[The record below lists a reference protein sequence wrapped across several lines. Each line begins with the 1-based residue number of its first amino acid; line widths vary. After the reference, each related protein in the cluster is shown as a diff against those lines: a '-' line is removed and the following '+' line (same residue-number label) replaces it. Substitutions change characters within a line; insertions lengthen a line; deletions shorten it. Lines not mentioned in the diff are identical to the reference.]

1 MKKKTIKF
9 EINCKEAQEGSDE
22 SLNRNLADTCQITHK
37 K

>member
-9 EINCKEAQEGSDE
+9 EINCEEAKEGPDKC
-22 SLNRNLADTCQITHK
+22 LDRNLADTCQITHK